1 MHPGK
6 IIITE
11 FDKKRLEQ
19 MIANHLL
26 AHNPDV
32 EYLMD
37 LNQELGRAEIVLP
50 EEIPHDVVTM
60 NSKVT
65 IRDIDTKEVESYSL
79 AFPAGADIAQ
89 NKISILSPVGTAL
102 IGCRVGDRVEWR
114 VPAGI
119 RKLEVVKIDYQPEAA
134 GDYHL

>member
-1 MHPGK
+1 MNQAK
-6 IIITE
+6 IIVTE

-32 EYLMD
+32 EHLMD

-50 EEIPHDVVTM
+50 EEIPNDVVTM

-65 IRDIDTKEVESYSL
+65 IRDVETKEVETYSL
-79 AFPAGADIAQ
+79 VFPSGADIAQ

-102 IGCRVGDRVEWR
+102 IGCRVGDVVEWK

-119 RKLEVVKIDYQPEAA
+119 RKLEVNTIDYQPEAA

>member
-1 MHPGK
+1 MNQGK
-6 IIITE
+6 IVITA

-19 MIANHLL
+19 MISSHLH

-37 LNQELGRAEIVLP
+37 LSEELNRAEIVLP
-50 EEIPHDVVTM
+50 EDIPRDVVTM
-60 NSKVT
+60 NSRVT
-65 IRDIDTKEVESYSL
+65 ICDADTKEVETYSL
-79 AFPAGADIAQ
+79 VFPAGANISQ

-102 IGCRVGDRVEWR
+102 IGCRVGYLVEWK
-114 VPAGI
+114 VPAGL
-119 RKLEVVKIDYQPEAA
+119 RKLEVKKIEYQPEAA